1 MIDKK
6 RSPEKIDEPAVCPKC
21 GKGFT
26 CSPAGKCWCN
36 EVLVP
41 PAKLNE
47 IKDKFD
53 SCLCPDCLKSY
64 S

>member
-1 MIDKK
+1 M
-6 RSPEKIDEPAVCPKC
+6 DEPAVCPKC